1 MISGSSARPGDGSH
15 ARLHQLPNVRK
26 EIHQCDMSSRSDLA
40 HLTRSSPGK
49 PPLAR
54 LVEMIADQ
62 LPKRNRVIE
71 LELHRERH
79 DVIRHAFTAVQASK
93 ILFRRYQC
101 LLLAPRLRSEGCYL
115 LVREHVMIG
124 KGARAREVDAAGAQR
139 TEEPF
144 GIADAG
150 ERGDRSP
157 RCGG

>member
-54 LVEMIADQ
+54 LVEMITDQ
-62 LPKRNRVIE
+62 LPELGRVVE

-79 DVIRHAFTAVQASK
+79 DAIRHAFAAVQTRE
-93 ILFRRYQC
+93 ILFRRDQC
-101 LLLAPRLRSEGCYL
+101 LLLAPRLCGEGCDL
-115 LVREHVMIG
+115 
-124 KGARAREVDAAGAQR
+124 
-139 TEEPF
+139 
-144 GIADAG
+144 
-150 ERGDRSP
+150 
-157 RCGG
+157 